1 MSRLIAPD
9 VTPTEQVDTAGS
21 RRLPR
26 DEADQTATRSV
37 RRIPLC
43 QLCKQHWR
51 IIRMETHLR
60 PDTEGPRLLDS
71 PRRSPVTTHAVSSPV
86 RSVYPEMQGL
96 DSIHD
101 QPDFGLRTADFFE
114 YTSEDDSAI
123 LPEPG
128 SETQNV
134 EPLQRSRKGRK
145 GRQSLID
152 GRPLA
157 PNGEPKRVS
166 PPPDE
171 GYQRLV
177 GLPGLEEKSRFTDTP
192 GTSFHGSVDEL
203 LPAEE
208 RSSPPQFLRPAHIPS
223 GRTPRSSAQLER
235 PDTHQTP
242 VSSKVDQI
250 LGAHAIA
257 HEITLQSL
265 MRDEEALDRSLQ
277 SFAPLNSEYRA
288 SMLPPS
294 LRFHDPRSPRN
305 PTFATPQSVSSKKV
319 HVVPPP
325 IDTSAPRRSLPA
337 DLVRTPYPSTPDKVH
352 RKDFGH
358 DTPSTLE
365 TSPSLAVESELT
377 LGIRRANL
385 HSLPRVTSLTIP
397 ASNEFSAIRSLSITT
412 KERHFKAL
420 DFDDEEL
427 FRQLRLRYRRLSG
440 PMLFLSARSLRRIVV
455 SGPASKAAD
464 AGYGWLHQ
472 PRSPQVL
479 AYRGLSDT
487 FSEEKILQHYRKPA
501 LGRQRYAFVHWAHR
515 LAAAPPVRTPQ
526 GDDDV
531 RQTVEVDLVRR
542 MEQPEGLE
550 FVVSWSIARIMLV
563 IAVILALSIGAAL
576 LWVFLGRNTVF
587 GGLPHGG
594 FHDAGDRVGSG
605 VLIGICIILIGLTS
619 MAGWLGV
626 SWLVM

>member
-1 MSRLIAPD
+1 
-9 VTPTEQVDTAGS
+9 
-21 RRLPR
+21 
-26 DEADQTATRSV
+26 
-37 RRIPLC
+37 
-43 QLCKQHWR
+43 
-51 IIRMETHLR
+51 METHLR

-114 YTSEDDSAI
+114 DTSEDDSAI

-397 ASNEFSAIRSLSITT
+397 ASNEFSAIRSRSITT

-427 FRQLRLRYRRLSG
+427 FRQLRLRYPDRL
-440 PMLFLSARSLRRIVV
+440 RKR
-455 SGPASKAAD
+455 
-464 AGYGWLHQ
+464 LHQ
-472 PRSPQVL
+472 PRSPRVL

>member
-1 MSRLIAPD
+1 
-9 VTPTEQVDTAGS
+9 
-21 RRLPR
+21 
-26 DEADQTATRSV
+26 
-37 RRIPLC
+37 
-43 QLCKQHWR
+43 
-51 IIRMETHLR
+51 
-60 PDTEGPRLLDS
+60 
-71 PRRSPVTTHAVSSPV
+71 
-86 RSVYPEMQGL
+86 
-96 DSIHD
+96 
-101 QPDFGLRTADFFE
+101 
-114 YTSEDDSAI
+114 
-123 LPEPG
+123 
-128 SETQNV
+128 
-134 EPLQRSRKGRK
+134 
-145 GRQSLID
+145 
-152 GRPLA
+152 
-157 PNGEPKRVS
+157 
-166 PPPDE
+166 
-171 GYQRLV
+171 
-177 GLPGLEEKSRFTDTP
+177 
-192 GTSFHGSVDEL
+192 
-203 LPAEE
+203 
-208 RSSPPQFLRPAHIPS
+208 
-223 GRTPRSSAQLER
+223 
-235 PDTHQTP
+235 
-242 VSSKVDQI
+242 
-250 LGAHAIA
+250 
-257 HEITLQSL
+257 
-265 MRDEEALDRSLQ
+265 
-277 SFAPLNSEYRA
+277 
-288 SMLPPS
+288 MLPPS

-377 LGIRRANL
+377 LGIR
-385 HSLPRVTSLTIP
+385 P
-397 ASNEFSAIRSLSITT
+397 SNEFSAIRSRSITT

-472 PRSPQVL
+472 PRSPRVL